1 MAVDMEPFLLL
12 IAIHKLVLQLHVLV
26 VTLHMVVIPQ
36 LYQFK
41 VEVVL
46 VVMVLLVFLDHLII
60 KLKVVEVLEHKT

>member
-1 MAVDMEPFLLL
+1 MVVDMEPFLLL
-12 IAIHKLVLQLHVLV
+12 IVIHKLVLQLHVLV

-46 VVMVLLVFLDHLII
+46 VVMVLLVFLDHPII
-60 KLKVVEVLEHKT
+60 KLKVVEVLEHKM